1 MRKMKAGEVTKS
13 MLEKPAVGFPFVF
26 ERITPRLQR
35 LLEEAGYQ
43 RCNFNLALSAS
54 LKELPAQM
62 RASSISTKAKEIV
75 AGMGEAI
82 LLEHITILMN
92 PAYKLDVI
100 KLFCELARTK
110 KLAFLWPGAMEA
122 NTLTYAQPGD
132 PDHVRY
138 ELSNYDIVLIR

>member
-1 MRKMKAGEVTKS
+1 MRELKAGVVTRS
-13 MLEKPAVGFPFVF
+13 ILEKPALGFPFVF
-26 ERITPRLQR
+26 ISITPRLQR

-43 RCNFNLALSAS
+43 RCNLNLALSAS
-54 LKELPAQM
+54 LKELPVHM
-62 RASSISTKAKEIV
+62 RPTSVSTKAKEIV

-82 LLEHITILMN
+82 LLENITMLMN

-122 NTLTYAQPGD
+122 NALTYAEAGD